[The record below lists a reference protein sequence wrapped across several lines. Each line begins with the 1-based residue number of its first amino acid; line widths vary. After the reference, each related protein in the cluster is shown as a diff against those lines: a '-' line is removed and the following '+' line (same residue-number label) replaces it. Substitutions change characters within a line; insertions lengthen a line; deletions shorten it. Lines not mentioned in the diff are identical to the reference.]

1 VLPPCGEKVNTAGG
15 AGNDARAAAH
25 RGLGGMATGGSQ
37 LRISTAAVGVANVLC
52 PIGDTERLPAAIKDG
67 SGKLDACDSWLVLV
81 SGDEAWLNGGGGRV
95 GGSKWRGRV
104 PPVAAAAVLCH
115 VEKEG
120 SAERGRGV
128 EAGNPVYGIIIKMKG
143 LSHEID
149 FKNVDKNL

>member
-1 VLPPCGEKVNTAGG
+1 MLPPCGEKVNTAGG
-15 AGNDARAAAH
+15 AGNDARAAAD

-37 LRISTAAVGVANVLC
+37 LRFSAAAAAGANVLC
-52 PIGDTERLPAAIKDG
+52 PIGDTERLPAAVKDA
-67 SGKLDACDSWLVLV
+67 SGKLDACDSWLVPD
-81 SGDEAWLNGGGGRV
+81 SGDDTWLNGGGGRV

-128 EAGNPVYGIIIKMKG
+128 EAGNPVRDNHK
-143 LSHEID
+143 
-149 FKNVDKNL
+149 

>member
-1 VLPPCGEKVNTAGG
+1 MLPPCGEKVNTAGG
-15 AGNDARAAAH
+15 AGNDARAAAD

-37 LRISTAAVGVANVLC
+37 LRFSAAAGANVLC
-52 PIGDTERLPAAIKDG
+52 PIGDTERLLPAVKDA
-67 SGKLDACDSWLVLV
+67 SGKLDACDS
-81 SGDEAWLNGGGGRV
+81 GDDAWLKGGGGGRV

-128 EAGNPVYGIIIKMKG
+128 EAGNPVRG
-143 LSHEID
+143 
-149 FKNVDKNL
+149 

>member
-1 VLPPCGEKVNTAGG
+1 MLPPCGEKVNTAGG
-15 AGNDARAAAH
+15 AGNDARAAAD
-25 RGLGGMATGGSQ
+25 RGLGGKATGGSE
-37 LRISTAAVGVANVLC
+37 LRFSAATAAAAGANVLC

-67 SGKLDACDSWLVLV
+67 DGKLDACDSWLVPGC
-81 SGDEAWLNGGGGRV
+81 GDDDTWLKGGGGRV

-128 EAGNPVYGIIIKMKG
+128 EAGNPVRG
-143 LSHEID
+143 
-149 FKNVDKNL
+149 